1 MFFKSRGV
9 YISNPF
15 KLHWKKNWTFQIVHM
30 EGGIHIEAKGLGIS
44 IRAPFEPNDN
54 PIIAADSLI
63 LREEKNRKSLYN
75 SWKLKASNKKLNM
88 RRK

>member
-15 KLHWKKNWTFQIVHM
+15 TLYWNKNWTFQIVHM

-44 IRAPFEPNDN
+44 LRAPFLPNDN
-54 PIIAADSLI
+54 PIIAADILI

-75 SWKLKASNKKLNM
+75 SWKLKINNEKLNM
-88 RRK
+88 

>member
-1 MFFKSRGV
+1 MFLKSRGV

-15 KLHWKKNWTFQIVHM
+15 SLYWKNNWTFQIVHM

-44 IRAPFEPNDN
+44 LRAPFMQNDN

-75 SWKLKASNKKLNM
+75 SWRSKKVI
-88 RRK
+88 KT

>member
-1 MFFKSRGV
+1 MFFKSSGV

-15 KLHWKKNWTFQIVHM
+15 KLYWKKSWTFQIVHM
-30 EGGIHIEAKGLGIS
+30 EGGIHIEAKGLGVLLRS
-44 IRAPFEPNDN
+44 PFFLNDN
-54 PIIAADSLI
+54 PIIAADRLI

-75 SWKLKASNKKLNM
+75 SWKLKANNKKINT

>member
-1 MFFKSRGV
+1 
-9 YISNPF
+9 
-15 KLHWKKNWTFQIVHM
+15 M

-54 PIIAADSLI
+54 PMIAADSLI

-75 SWKLKASNKKLNM
+75 SWKLKTSNKKLNI
-88 RRK
+88 

>member
-1 MFFKSRGV
+1 MFFKTRGV
-9 YISNPF
+9 HISNPF

-54 PIIAADSLI
+54 PMIAADSLI
-63 LREEKNRKSLYN
+63 LREEKNRQSLYN
-75 SWKLKASNKKLNM
+75 SWKLKISNKKLNM
-88 RRK
+88 

>member
-15 KLHWKKNWTFQIVHM
+15 KLYWKKHWTLQIVHM

-44 IRAPFEPNDN
+44 ISAPFEPNDN
-54 PIIAADSLI
+54 PMIAADSLI
-63 LREEKNRKSLYN
+63 LREEKNRQSLYN
-75 SWKLKASNKKLNM
+75 SWKLKISNQKLNM
-88 RRK
+88 

>member
-1 MFFKSRGV
+1 MFVKSRGL

-15 KLHWKKNWTFQIVHM
+15 SLYWKKSWTFQIVHM

-54 PIIAADSLI
+54 PMIAADSLI
-63 LREEKNRKSLYN
+63 LREEVNRKSLYN
-75 SWKLKASNKKLNM
+75 SWKLKKLIKTNKG
-88 RRK
+88 

>member
-9 YISNPF
+9 CINNPF
-15 KLHWKKNWTFQIVHM
+15 TLYWKKNWTFQIVHM

-54 PIIAADSLI
+54 PMIAADSLI
-63 LREEKNRKSLYN
+63 LKEENNRQSLYN
-75 SWKLKASNKKLNM
+75 SWKLKISNQKLNM
-88 RRK
+88 